1 MCRSK
6 TMPIQAV
13 NTAVSPNFK
22 HQNPYYKGK
31 LVSVK
36 RFPDYE
42 ERKYEQEASTGKKWG
57 VGIASAFIN
66 GLGQAING
74 DWGKA
79 AGFFFGGIAGGYLG
93 KIVAGK
99 AGKWAVGFGIGIW
112 SIMDAVKS
120 AKTTVT
126 EIVPCSNQTTQ
137 QLSVNA

>member
-1 MCRSK
+1 
-6 TMPIQAV
+6 MPIQAV
-13 NTAVSPNFK
+13 NTTVSPNFK

-36 RFPDYE
+36 QFPDYE

-93 KIVAGK
+93 KAVAGK
-99 AGKWAVGFGIGIW
+99 AGMWAVGFGVGIW
-112 SIMDAVKS
+112 SIVDAVKS

-126 EIVPCSNQTTQ
+126 EIVPYSNQTTQ